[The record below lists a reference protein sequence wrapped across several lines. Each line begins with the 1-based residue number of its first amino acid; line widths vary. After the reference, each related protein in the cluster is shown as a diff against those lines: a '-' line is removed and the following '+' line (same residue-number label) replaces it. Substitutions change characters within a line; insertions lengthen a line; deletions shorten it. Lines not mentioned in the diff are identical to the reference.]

1 MLEVIANDLLLE
13 GFMYTSI
20 LEIFIPFPYIYALV
34 HNGSPSW
41 SGPVSTALFN
51 IEPAYNGISM

>member
-1 MLEVIANDLLLE
+1 MLEVIANAMICF
-13 GFMYTSI
+13 FMYTSI
-20 LEIFIPFPYIYALV
+20 LEIFIPFPYIYAPV